1 MSRSLY
7 MVGMTKDDRAG
18 ETESPPA
25 PSDDAGRTGAESA
38 DSLLALQLVAS
49 VVSRAPE
56 LSRALNAVLDRL
68 LALATADIGAIHLLD
83 DASGEL
89 CLAASRGLSETFRV
103 HECRIPI
110 GTCLC
115 GLSVTMDEPLVV
127 DDLATDPRFS
137 RTACREECVGSW
149 VGVPLRSRDRTLGIL
164 TLYARECGAFQTID
178 RRLLTTIG
186 DQLGVA
192 VENARWYAA
201 MRESAVAEERAAI
214 AAELHDGIA
223 QSLAYL
229 NVQTARVQELLERGE
244 TAGVRQE
251 LAAVREVIRDTYQ
264 DVRQLLVD
272 FRNAPKEGGE
282 FASSLRA
289 HLDTFGLRTAIK
301 TDLVGDGVLRDLS
314 LLQQAEVFRM
324 IQEALANVR
333 KHAKASRVRVVCDRT
348 PTIVE
353 VRVEDDGCG
362 CESAR
367 FNDPTGTHLGLALLR
382 ERATR
387 LRGTVQLTS
396 TPGGG
401 TTIVIGVPRGG
412 DDEGSAP

>member
-1 MSRSLY
+1 
-7 MVGMTKDDRAG
+7 
-18 ETESPPA
+18 
-25 PSDDAGRTGAESA
+25 
-38 DSLLALQLVAS
+38 
-49 VVSRAPE
+49 
-56 LSRALNAVLDRL
+56 
-68 LALATADIGAIHLLD
+68 
-83 DASGEL
+83 
-89 CLAASRGLSETFRV
+89 
-103 HECRIPI
+103 
-110 GTCLC
+110 
-115 GLSVTMDEPLVV
+115 
-127 DDLATDPRFS
+127 
-137 RTACREECVGSW
+137 
-149 VGVPLRSRDRTLGIL
+149 
-164 TLYARECGAFQTID
+164 
-178 RRLLTTIG
+178 LTTIG

-272 FRNAPKEGGE
+272 FRKAPKEGGE

-301 TDLVGDGVLRDLS
+301 TDLVGDAVLRDLS

-333 KHAKASRVRVVCDRT
+333 KHARASRVRVVCDRT
-348 PTIVE
+348 PTIFE

-387 LRGTVQLTS
+387 LRGTVHLTS

-401 TTIVIGVPRGG
+401 TTVVIGVPRGG
-412 DDEGSAP
+412 DDEESAP

>member
-1 MSRSLY
+1 
-7 MVGMTKDDRAG
+7 
-18 ETESPPA
+18 
-25 PSDDAGRTGAESA
+25 
-38 DSLLALQLVAS
+38 
-49 VVSRAPE
+49 
-56 LSRALNAVLDRL
+56 
-68 LALATADIGAIHLLD
+68 
-83 DASGEL
+83 
-89 CLAASRGLSETFRV
+89 
-103 HECRIPI
+103 
-110 GTCLC
+110 
-115 GLSVTMDEPLVV
+115 
-127 DDLATDPRFS
+127 
-137 RTACREECVGSW
+137 
-149 VGVPLRSRDRTLGIL
+149 
-164 TLYARECGAFQTID
+164 
-178 RRLLTTIG
+178 
-186 DQLGVA
+186 
-192 VENARWYAA
+192 
-201 MRESAVAEERAAI
+201 
-214 AAELHDGIA
+214 
-223 QSLAYL
+223 LAYL

-272 FRNAPKEGGE
+272 FRKAPKEGGE

-289 HLDTFGLRTAIK
+289 HLDTFGLRTTIK
-301 TDLVGDGVLRDLS
+301 TDLVGDGVLLDLS

-333 KHAKASRVRVVCDRT
+333 KHAKASRVRVACDRT
-348 PTIVE
+348 PTIFE

-387 LRGTVQLTS
+387 LGGTVHLAS

-401 TTIVIGVPRGG
+401 TTVVIRVPRRC